1 MRHAARVPLICCVEQ
16 VLQLGEDGWLS
27 WQSFD
32 PTEVTVIHQRNKV
45 TMGLGQ
51 EDVCNACVTSLS
63 ELKNHPFFHGVDW
76 DNLQNQTMPFIPQ
89 PDDETDTSYFEARNN
104 AQHLTVSGFS
114 L

>member
-1 MRHAARVPLICCVEQ
+1 
-16 VLQLGEDGWLS
+16 
-27 WQSFD
+27 
-32 PTEVTVIHQRNKV
+32 
-45 TMGLGQ
+45 
-51 EDVCNACVTSLS
+51 
-63 ELKNHPFFHGVDW
+63 VDW